1 MKTHAYINI
10 LPLGSYD
17 LLSQMD
23 WLEKYRVM
31 LDCYG
36 KTFTCVDDKS
46 NTIIVKGI
54 LRKVTIQDIYALQM
68 KMYVRKGCK

>member
-23 WLEKYRVM
+23 WLEKHRVM
-31 LDCYG
+31 LKCYG

-54 LRKVTIQDIYALQM
+54 PRKVTIQDIYALNH
-68 KMYVRKGCK
+68 GL

>member
-10 LPLGSYD
+10 LRLGSYD
-17 LLSQMD
+17 LLSQMV
-23 WLEKYRVM
+23 WFGKRRVM
-31 LDCYG
+31 LNCYG

-54 LRKVTIQDIYALQM
+54 PRKVTIQDIYALQM
-68 KMYVRKGCK
+68 KRYARKGCK